1 MIISLDKIIIDAGT
15 QSREKMDEDVVARY
29 ADRMK
34 DGDVFPPAIVFPRG
48 DGYYWLADGFH
59 RYFARRRIKAPN
71 IECDVREGTL
81 RDATLFG
88 IGANN
93 NHGLPQSNADKR
105 RNAIKILTDPEWGE
119 MSDRKIAELLGVS
132 HVFISKLRKELAEK
146 KGGNVTTTQEPRQ
159 PKPPKEPDPVAE
171 FSEKEVE
178 REMMVAAMDQ
188 LREENEELQD
198 QLTAAMAGGDDIE
211 KQKAQSIIADL
222 RAQIRILEIE
232 LKAVKSSRDQFQAEN
247 AQLMKQVQIM
257 QKKLKKLEQ

>member
-15 QSREKMDEDVVARY
+15 QSREKIDEEVVARY
-29 ADRMK
+29 ADRMQ
-34 DGDVFPPAIVFPRG
+34 DGEVFPPATVFPRG
-48 DGYYWLADGFH
+48 DGFYWLADGFP
-59 RYFARRRIKAPN
+59 RFFARRRIKAPN
-71 IECDVREGTL
+71 IECDVREGGL
-81 RDATLFG
+81 RDAMLCG
-88 IGANN
+88 MGANN
-93 NHGLPQSNADKR
+93 LHGLPQSNADKR
-105 RNAIKILTDPEWGE
+105 RNAHKILGDIEWQE

-132 HVFISKLRKELAEK
+132 HVFIGKLRKELSEK
-146 KGGNVTTTQEPRQ
+146 KGGNVTTKQKQSQ

-178 REMMVAAMDQ
+178 RETMLAAMDQ
-188 LREENEELQD
+188 LRDENEQLQD
-198 QLTAAMAGGDDIE
+198 KLTASMAGGDDIE
-211 KQKAQSIIADL
+211 KEKAQSIIADL